1 IGLMGKPMAT
11 RLLQAGYPVTA
22 WNRSR
27 NKADALAALGA
38 KVADT
43 PQQAAT
49 GADIIITMLEAGPI
63 VTEVVHQALPGM
75 RPGTLVIDMS
85 STRQNEAQE
94 FHAMLAEKGVAFI
107 DAPVSGGVI
116 GAEQGTLAI
125 MAGGSETDF

>member
-1 IGLMGKPMAT
+1 MGKPMAT

-38 KVADT
+38 TVADT

-49 GADIIITMLEAGPI
+49 EADIVITMLEAGP
-63 VTEVVHQALPGM
+63 VVAEVLRQVLPGM

-94 FHAMLAEKGVAFI
+94 FHAMLAEKGIAFI
-107 DAPVSGGVI
+107 
-116 GAEQGTLAI
+116 
-125 MAGGSETDF
+125 